1 MNATSRNIQ
10 VQGVILL
17 FFIVTNFMSVG
28 YLVHMVFREVFVW
41 SCLSMIIIGRSK
53 FEGENNIYAGFII
66 SLSFCILFEAVLY
79 SNHRAKAILF
89 MRMEV
94 SALQEEQLRSLLDT
108 VPDKVLI
115 TSQAN
120 EDSAPKSIYS
130 NK

>member
-10 VQGVILL
+10 LQGLILL
-17 FFIVTNFMSVG
+17 FFIVTNFMSVD
-28 YLVHMVFREVFVW
+28 YLCHMIIREVFVW
-41 SCLSMIIIGRSK
+41 SCLSIIIICRSK
-53 FEGENNIYAGFII
+53 FEGENNIYAGFIL
-66 SLSFCILFEAVLY
+66 SLLFCILFEAVLY

-94 SALQEEQLRSLLDT
+94 SALQEEQLRRLLDT

-115 TSQAN
+115 SSQAN

-130 NK
+130 NR